1 MYFNVKCD
9 PSLSHY
15 LISVFNTQT
24 TTISAIERRFPPH
37 NERIMVQMRART
49 AVFQLVSAL

>member
-24 TTISAIERRFPPH
+24 TTISATERRFPPH

-49 AVFQLVSAL
+49 AVLQLVSAL